1 MAKRLWIIA
10 VLNLL
15 FAAGGILAWYTI
27 PAPADPAAPA
37 GAVGGY
43 DGILALTFFAIATT
57 TFFGLLSAG
66 STTDRASEPGGGSM
80 RLAIAATIVLTYLFC
95 IGTSVFLMPQGD
107 VNPITR
113 EFIQSFS
120 GIVGVTVAFYFGA
133 SAAHQ
138 IFGRDKSVPAKA
150 ESTDGD
156 ARA

>member
-1 MAKRLWIIA
+1 MSKRFLILA

-15 FAAGGILAWYTI
+15 FAASGIVAWYAI
-27 PAPADPAAPA
+27 PAPADPAASP
-37 GAVGGY
+37 GPGGY

-57 TFFGLLSAG
+57 TFFGLLNAG
-66 STTDRASEPGGGSM
+66 SSSDSSSELAGGSM

-95 IGTSVFLMPQGD
+95 IGTSVYLMPQGD

-138 IFGRDKSVPAKA
+138 IFGKDKSAAPAKP
-150 ESTDGD
+150 ETTNDD
-156 ARA
+156 I